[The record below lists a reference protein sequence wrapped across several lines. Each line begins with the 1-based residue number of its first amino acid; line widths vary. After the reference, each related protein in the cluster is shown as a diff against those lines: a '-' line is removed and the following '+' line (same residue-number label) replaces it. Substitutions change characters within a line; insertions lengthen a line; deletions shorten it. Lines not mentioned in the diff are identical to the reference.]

1 MEALAGRVLAAV
13 RQQAL
18 IPRGGRVLVALSGG
32 GDSVALLCLM
42 AELARHSELSLVG
55 IAHVNHQLRVPAS
68 DEDADFCRALAA
80 QFELPCVVETVDVA
94 MLARQEH
101 ISVEHAGH
109 QARHQCFDRVA
120 EQFGATEVALGH
132 TLDDQAETYLL
143 RLFRGA
149 GAAGLSAMR
158 PRLGRVVR
166 PLLTIRR
173 AELRAYLTSR
183 QISFLEDPSNLDRQ
197 VPRNR
202 VRHDLLPNMERYA
215 PGVVERIAR
224 SAEIARADEEWLG
237 LAASEAAVSIVKR
250 IKSGVEVEAGRFA
263 SLPLALAR
271 RVAKDLLSQVS
282 RKAVG
287 FDQIERFRALAVG
300 GPMRIDFPGCR
311 AERTRGMVRLVTRR
325 GRGVPTGSERFQY
338 RLEVPGEV
346 AVPEAK
352 LVLSADLVGKDSVK
366 LRPSQENG
374 LPLEQ
379 AVSADVAAGPLVV
392 RCWRP
397 GDRFRPLG
405 LEGHHKKLQDLF
417 VDRKVR
423 QDERSRV
430 PVVLDG
436 TGRVVWV
443 VGLGLGDDFRVTE
456 ATASVLILR
465 VRSLG
470 DKL

>member
-1 MEALAGRVLAAV
+1 MEVLAGRVLASV
-13 RQQAL
+13 RQQSL
-18 IPRGGRVLVALSGG
+18 IPKGGRVLVALSGG

-42 AELARHSELSLVG
+42 VELARHSELSLVG
-55 IAHVNHQLRVPAS
+55 TVHVNHQLRLPAADD
-68 DEDADFCRALAA
+68 DESFCRALAA
-80 QFELPCVVETVDVA
+80 RFELPCVVETVDVA
-94 MLARQEH
+94 MLARQERV
-101 ISVEHAGH
+101 SVEHAGH
-109 QARHQCFDRVA
+109 RARHQCFDRVA
-120 EQFGATEVALGH
+120 DQLGATEVALGH

-143 RLFRGA
+143 RLLRGA

-158 PRLGRVVR
+158 PRLGRIVR

-173 AELRAYLTSR
+173 AALRTYLTSR
-183 QISFLEDPSNLDRQ
+183 QMPFVEDSSNLDRR

-215 PGVVERIAR
+215 PGLVERIAR

-237 LAASEAAVSIVKR
+237 LAASETALSIVKR
-250 IKSGVEVEAGRFA
+250 IKAGVEVEADRFA
-263 SLPLALAR
+263 SLPSALAR
-271 RVAKDLLSQVS
+271 RVAKDVLSQVS

-287 FDQIERFRALAVG
+287 FDQIERLRALAVG

-311 AERTRGMVRLVTRR
+311 AERIHGVVRLVTRK
-325 GRGVPTGSERFQY
+325 GRGVPVGGEPFLY

-346 AVPEAK
+346 VVPEAK
-352 LVLSADLVGKDSVK
+352 LVLAADLVDKDSVT
-366 LRPSQENG
+366 LRPFQAKG
-374 LPLEQ
+374 RRLEQ
-379 AVSADVAAGPLVV
+379 AVSADVVTGSLVV

-397 GDRFRPLG
+397 GDRFQPLG
-405 LEGHHKKLQDLF
+405 LNGHHKKLQDLF

-423 QDERSRV
+423 RDERSRI

-456 ATASVLILR
+456 ATASVLVLK